1 MLPTVKTRIQ
11 VSIHPDLVQIA
22 EDNMAVRKYSSF
34 SAYLE
39 MLIREEYARGLATEN
54 PTPVNSSAS
63 PAFQAIFDAGVAAAR
78 AGQAAPPAAVR
89 PVNYSTR
96 ARPKT
101 RKPPAPKKKV

>member
-1 MLPTVKTRIQ
+1 MTFAYTMSKDAVIYVRVPAELYTRLEREAGTRGETLSVI
-11 VSIHPDLVQIA
+11 
-22 EDNMAVRKYSSF
+22 VRE
-34 SAYLE
+34 ACREYLDT
-39 MLIREEYARGLATEN
+39 LTA
-54 PTPVNSSAS
+54 PVNSSAS

-78 AGQAAPPAAVR
+78 AGQSAAPAPVQ

>member
-22 EDNMAVRKYSSF
+22 EDNMAVRKFSSF

-39 MLIREEYARGLATEN
+39 MLIREEYTRSNAQT
-54 PTPVNSSAS
+54 PPVNSSAS
-63 PAFQAIFDAGVAAAR
+63 PGFQAIFDAGVAAAR
-78 AGQAAPPAAVR
+78 AGQSAAPA
-89 PVNYSTR
+89 PVQPVSYSTH
-96 ARPKT
+96 ARPKS

>member
-78 AGQAAPPAAVR
+78 AGQSAAPAPVQ
-89 PVNYSTR
+89 PVNYSNP
-96 ARPKT
+96 AQKG
-101 RKPPAPKKKV
+101 RKLPKKPLKK

>member
-22 EDNMAVRKYSSF
+22 EDNMAVRKFSSF

-39 MLIREEYARGLATEN
+39 MLIREEYTRSNAQT
-54 PTPVNSSAS
+54 PPVNSSAS
-63 PAFQAIFDAGVAAAR
+63 PAFQAIFDAGVAAAL

-89 PVNYSTR
+89 PVNYSNQ
-96 ARPKT
+96 AQKG
-101 RKPPAPKKKV
+101 RKLPKKPSKK